1 LQDIYITIIYVV
13 LLIPSLLVVKE
24 TRRRISDLHAGIGT
38 LYLLPLTVV
47 ALLGYVFLVMPL
59 LSHFPILNLSW
70 LGYNIAAGPLA
81 HQGLIGII
89 PFVPLLV
96 YMLIHVNYFEEYY
109 FRKNLK
115 RVVLWGFLHL
125 LMGVSLSAVFIL
137 LPLGFF
143 YKYIYNKYGLNHAY
157 ALHFATNIVLI
168 GVTICSFFFL

>member
-1 LQDIYITIIYVV
+1 
-13 LLIPSLLVVKE
+13 
-24 TRRRISDLHAGIGT
+24 
-38 LYLLPLTVV
+38 
-47 ALLGYVFLVMPL
+47 
-59 LSHFPILNLSW
+59 
-70 LGYNIAAGPLA
+70 
-81 HQGLIGII
+81 
-89 PFVPLLV
+89 
-96 YMLIHVNYFEEYY
+96 VNYFEEYY